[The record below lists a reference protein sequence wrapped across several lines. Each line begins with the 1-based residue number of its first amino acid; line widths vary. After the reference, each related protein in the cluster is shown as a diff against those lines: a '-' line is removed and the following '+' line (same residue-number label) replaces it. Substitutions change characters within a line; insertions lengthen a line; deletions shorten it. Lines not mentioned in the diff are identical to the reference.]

1 MGIVMVC
8 MAALTLTTS
17 WHVLQ
22 EAADWGSPAA
32 AMQPDVQTLNLG
44 LSLVGFGHLMVLLPL
59 WDFPEAGPW
68 LHSVATFWASV
79 GTIGTLGALSAV
91 VPNTA
96 AR

>member
-1 MGIVMVC
+1 
-8 MAALTLTTS
+8 MACIMEATS
-17 WHVLQ
+17 RHVLQ

-68 LHSVATFWASV
+68 LHTVATFWGSV
-79 GTIGTLGALSAV
+79 GAIGMLGCLAPVAPS
-91 VPNTA
+91 PA
-96 AR
+96 A

>member
-1 MGIVMVC
+1 MC
-8 MAALTLTTS
+8 MAPSSLTTS
-17 WHVLQ
+17 LHVLQ

-44 LSLVGFGHLMVLLPL
+44 LSLVGYGHLMVLLPL

-68 LHSVATFWASV
+68 LHTVATFWASV
-79 GTIGTLGALSAV
+79 GTIGMLGSLAPLGPSA
-91 VPNTA
+91 A